1 MKIKYAG
8 LLTLLALVGCTT
20 NTNTSDVVSSENIIS
35 QESSVESVASTPVS
49 SEQETSSVKEES
61 SQVIEVSSSISSG
74 EVSSSIVSK
83 ESSVSSSIV
92 SSIDSISSSV
102 ISYDKLPVPENK
114 NNKVVLDQKGT
125 TFEFNDFLPDNFR
138 TFYGNNIVASYN
150 MFYANGQLDINT
162 NSSAK
167 KGFQTCMFTADL
179 KLEVRLLVGE
189 VYGSNNKDKINKDI
203 PCVEVKGF
211 DEEGNEIETLNFDT
225 KSTYNKD
232 QKNFELKGYMHG
244 EDISYLEVRQLQPFY
259 NSKQTL
265 NFAYR
270 GIMLKAF
277 PYALD

>member
-35 QESSVESVASTPVS
+35 EESSAVSEVSTIVSSENVESSVVIDNS
-49 SEQETSSVKEES
+49 SEKESLSSAS
-61 SQVIEVSSSISSG
+61 SSSSSSISS
-74 EVSSSIVSK
+74 
-83 ESSVSSSIV
+83 SVN
-92 SSIDSISSSV
+92 SISSS
-102 ISYDKLPVPENK
+102 IITYDKLPVPENK